1 MNAILRSSAALV
13 VFAVLGTSG
22 CTGAYVTVQL
32 LTDESAAASAPNG
45 PGQSSPTSNPNY
57 SCSATNCS
65 LGAVASTPA
74 YPPMMLAVAKTTTI
88 ISLTDDPV
96 TDDLALAASDARTIT
111 GHHSSEEFPPN

>member
-1 MNAILRSSAALV
+1 MNTILRSSAALG

-32 LTDESAAASAPNG
+32 LTDESATASASSG
-45 PGQSSPTSNPNY
+45 LGQSSPTSNPNY

-65 LGAVASTPA
+65 LGVIASSPA

-88 ISLTDDPV
+88 ISLTEDPV
-96 TDDLALAASDARTIT
+96 TDGVALASSARAIT
-111 GHHSSEEFPPN
+111 PN